1 MPSHVGFNHRGF
13 VPQAARE
20 GGPPTRQ
27 LNQMNVHNTFQH
39 NVHVDNPQVN
49 FVEQNLHLHAHDPA
63 MTSLVETT
71 AELRH
76 REVLAQAEAHA
87 EAVHTAKTEE
97 LVEALRVREGI
108 ESQRALDAM
117 MSKEQ
122 EVLRMGAQYRE
133 NLQHEAHEHVRF
145 REAQMS
151 EKIQAYQRVI
161 DANHRQSLSSKE
173 QEILELKK
181 QAEEERRIQNDRITQ
196 LEQMVQAQMQHNLK
210 LQSMLDS
217 QFAQVRPSPI
227 VETAAMTITAEAH
240 ASTDIPSFEFVAR
253 TRKAALAAP
262 PMSVARPPI
271 PRTPINFTSPDA
283 ETYEKDGI
291 EIVYHDPSYRVPVHV
306 KKESDIARSSMDE
319 RPSGGD
325 ATTRRRDNPPKDKVN
340 SPAPTNLYT
349 PTELGPDDMDYFE
362 PGGDDV
368 PDGDDPGDGGDG
380 NGGNGGGGPPSP
392 PDPYDKPDGDKNRKV
407 PRKNRDGPNPPDGG
421 DDGNDDPDDD
431 DDEKFRRRMIKFLG
445 GYVDQR
451 HDDKPKVK
459 EADTIKIP
467 AFPLAETYRNWRI
480 KTREAVVAASTDPDS
495 AFKWVSDSW
504 KEEQTLEALRK
515 VAPFATLDAK
525 LLSALTNIITGD
537 FARKV
542 DTFKETEATAGR
554 IVRGRQVL
562 FMLHDHFSTNIKH
575 GATYALQDLFSVQLR
590 GENLKSFISNWDQVL
605 AGIVQAPDESV
616 LETLF
621 YKQVKNCKAIQHDM
635 NEYHR
640 ADEGTDKRNYS
651 FLVSAV

>member
-1 MPSHVGFNHRGF
+1 M
-13 VPQAARE
+13 
-20 GGPPTRQ
+20 
-27 LNQMNVHNTFQH
+27 
-39 NVHVDNPQVN
+39 
-49 FVEQNLHLHAHDPA
+49 
-63 MTSLVETT
+63 
-71 AELRH
+71 
-76 REVLAQAEAHA
+76 
-87 EAVHTAKTEE
+87 
-97 LVEALRVREGI
+97 
-108 ESQRALDAM
+108 
-117 MSKEQ
+117 
-122 EVLRMGAQYRE
+122 
-133 NLQHEAHEHVRF
+133 
-145 REAQMS
+145 
-151 EKIQAYQRVI
+151 
-161 DANHRQSLSSKE
+161 
-173 QEILELKK
+173 
-181 QAEEERRIQNDRITQ
+181 
-196 LEQMVQAQMQHNLK
+196 
-210 LQSMLDS
+210 
-217 QFAQVRPSPI
+217 
-227 VETAAMTITAEAH
+227 
-240 ASTDIPSFEFVAR
+240 
-253 TRKAALAAP
+253 
-262 PMSVARPPI
+262 
-271 PRTPINFTSPDA
+271 
-283 ETYEKDGI
+283 
-291 EIVYHDPSYRVPVHV
+291 
-306 KKESDIARSSMDE
+306 
-319 RPSGGD
+319 
-325 ATTRRRDNPPKDKVN
+325 
-340 SPAPTNLYT
+340 
-349 PTELGPDDMDYFE
+349 
-362 PGGDDV
+362 

-480 KTREAVVAASTDPDS
+480 KTREAVVAASTDPGS

-605 AGIVQAPDESV
+605 AGIVQTPDESV

-651 FLVSAV
+651 FLVSAVRRHLDRERLEANRDRVAKGLSGSGRPSAPAVEGKTGFIPKGYCVAWNKGGCSKDNCTYKHETPKPRDRSRKPSKTRGRSSERSGSPKPKGKARRFASFGNRDVVIEELIVSSFMRVRLENQDKLLLPVRLVAKAKTKERIPRTRKGRDPEALAALRAPRARSPQNLKDQGPVHLSRHLPQFALLHPCLHPCLRHFVSLRQESFVHRFVLMIHRTCLL